1 LQQVEK
7 GWKKVGKRLKK
18 VEKGFEKGLKSFQS
32 VVLLTEDSED
42 SEDE

>member
-1 LQQVEK
+1 
-7 GWKKVGKRLKK
+7 LKK
-18 VEKGFEKGLKSFQS
+18 VEKGFEKGLKRFEKGLKSFQS